1 MVPLKHLGGKTIG
14 VFGLA
19 RSGLAT
25 VRAAVA
31 GGAAE
36 VLVWDDREAARD
48 AAARLGGTPLD
59 PSDWRWNALESLV
72 LAPGVPLTHP
82 TPHPITYM
90 AKQAGVEIICDIE
103 LLWRELEGRA
113 RFVAVTGTNG
123 KSTTTALLG
132 HVLAVAGP
140 VSVGGNIGRAA
151 LDLEPPGEGRTYVL
165 EMSSYQLDLT
175 RRFRPDVAVWLNLT
189 PDHLDRH
196 GDLRGYAK
204 AKARIFVNMG
214 PEDTAV
220 VGIDEPAMQAVA
232 AALKSQG
239 RPRLI
244 TVSVGR
250 NKGAALY
257 VDADGTLFEGERRE
271 TSFAAL
277 PTLRGLHNWQNAAL
291 AWGAAKALGLYG
303 GIILSAMESFPGLA
317 HRMEVIA
324 RRGPVLF
331 VNDSKATNA
340 DAAARALATFDPIYW
355 IAGGQAKEGGIITL
369 KDYFPRIAKAYLIGK
384 AADEFSEVLS
394 GKVPHVIAGD
404 MQTAVNMAAAD
415 AAIDGRPEPTVL
427 LSPACASFD
436 QFADFEARGEAFRG
450 FVAALEAAPDVQPD
464 ETLMEAVA

>member
-1 MVPLKHLGGKTIG
+1 MIPLKHLAGRSIG

-25 VRAAVA
+25 VRSAAA
-31 GGAAE
+31 GGAAD
-36 VLVWDDREAARD
+36 VLVWDDREKARETAAH
-48 AAARLGGTPLD
+48 LGGTPID
-59 PSDWRWNALESLV
+59 PYEWRWDQLDCLV
-72 LAPGVPLTHP
+72 LAPGVPFTHP
-82 TPHPITYM
+82 APHPVVEM
-90 AKQAGVEIICDIE
+90 ARAAGVEIICDIE
-103 LLWRELEGRA
+103 LLWRETQGAA

-151 LDLEPPGEGRTYVL
+151 LDLDPPGEGHTYVL

-175 RRFRPDVAVWLNLT
+175 RRFRPDVALWLNLT

-196 GDLRGYAK
+196 GDLRGYVK

-214 PEDTAV
+214 EDDTAV
-220 VGIDEPAMQAVA
+220 VGIDEPAMQVVA
-232 AALKSQG
+232 AALKSQKK
-239 RPRLI
+239 PHVI

-250 NKGAALY
+250 NKGANLF
-257 VDADGTLFEGERRE
+257 VDAEGTLFEGDRRE
-271 TSFAAL
+271 ASFASL

-291 AWGAAKALGLYG
+291 AWGAAKSLGLYNS
-303 GIILSAMESFPGLA
+303 IVFSAMQSFPGLA
-317 HRMEVIA
+317 HRMEVIG

-340 DAAARALATFDPIYW
+340 DAAAKALATFDPIYW

-369 KDYFPRIAKAYLIGK
+369 EDYFPRIAKAYLIGK
-384 AADEFSEVLS
+384 AADEFSEALAR
-394 GKVPHVIAGD
+394 KVPLVIAGD
-404 MQTAVNMAAAD
+404 LETAVRMAADD
-415 AAIDGRPEPTVL
+415 AAIDGRAEPTVL

-436 QFADFEARGEAFRG
+436 QFADFEARGEAFRRA
-450 FVAALEAAPDVQPD
+450 VAALDAPPD
-464 ETLMEAVA
+464 EMLMEAVA